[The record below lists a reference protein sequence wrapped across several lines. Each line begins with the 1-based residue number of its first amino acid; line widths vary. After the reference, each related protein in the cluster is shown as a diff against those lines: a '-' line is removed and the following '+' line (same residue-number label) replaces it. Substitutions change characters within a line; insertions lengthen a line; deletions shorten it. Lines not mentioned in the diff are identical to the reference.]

1 MSKDQGRG
9 VVKLMIFG
17 MGCFLALIVYVFAQ
31 AYQGRAALVNSQ
43 RAGCERSKLDRGA
56 NAEGWRAAEQ
66 ARLMGLANQM
76 RISYEA
82 AQKVVKQPSTS
93 DESPDLVA
101 ARKYDAIASGL
112 EERSKIDC
120 AVAFPSA
127 KFFP

>member
-56 NAEGWRAAEQ
+56 NAEGWRTAQ
-66 ARLMGLANQM
+66 VARLQSLASQM
-76 RISYEA
+76 HISFEA
-82 AQKVVKQPSTS
+82 VKQVAEREPSS
-93 DESPDLVA
+93 DDLPDLVA
-101 ARKYDAIASGL
+101 VRKYDAIASGL
-112 EERSKIDC
+112 EERSKID
-120 AVAFPSA
+120 
-127 KFFP
+127 